1 MNCCL
6 VNCSKSLSK
15 NCAPVFVK
23 GVLHCFL
30 SYVTIDVTTTVTGIS
45 VWMMRPCSIHTHNL
59 AFDPHL
65 RLQKSMMVVMAEM
78 LMSKLQN
85 ISELPHG
92 YPLVWSFIYFC
103 LYLSAGDAS
112 WIFGVKRTKIIFVV
126 KVKQAEKKH
135 KEMLLGT
142 TVLLESNT
150 AIIMLMSVF
159 YVPLR
164 QLPSSKF
171 IIIS

>member
-1 MNCCL
+1 MDDAPMQYSYTQL
-6 VNCSKSLSK
+6 SIRPSL
-15 NCAPVFVK
+15 
-23 GVLHCFL
+23 G
-30 SYVTIDVTTTVTGIS
+30 
-45 VWMMRPCSIHTHNL
+45 
-59 AFDPHL
+59 HL

-78 LMSKLQN
+78 LTSKLQN
-85 ISELPHG
+85 GGSRISELPHG

-103 LYLSAGDAS
+103 LYLSAGDAD
-112 WIFGVKRTKIIFVV
+112 IFVV

-150 AIIMLMSVF
+150 AVIMLMSVF

-171 IIIS
+171 IVISKINSTQHWPIESLNKWLN